1 MERTPEAYTRGILA
15 AILEPW
21 IDGLDKVS
29 SAYQTDRKLRSQL
42 DDGGIEPAA
51 KFALLDK
58 TLPTQA
64 PAELRNFLSV
74 LLTHNDFGFV
84 DEILAALT
92 RVFRAETA
100 GPQRAVI
107 HSAIPLSDED
117 KERIRSRLVAQ
128 FGANLEF
135 VFQTDP
141 DILGGLVVRVGD
153 KLIDGSVRGRL
164 DALRNSL
171 GVQA

>member
-15 AILEPW
+15 AVLEPW
-21 IDGLDKVS
+21 IEGLNKVG
-29 SAYQTDRKLRSQL
+29 SAYQTDRTLRAQL
-42 DDGGIEPAA
+42 DDASVEPAA
-51 KFALLDK
+51 KLALLDGVM
-58 TLPTQA
+58 PAQA
-64 PAELRNFLSV
+64 PAELRNFLGV
-74 LLTHNDFGFV
+74 LLIHNDFGFV

-100 GPQRAVI
+100 GPLRAVI
-107 HSAIPLSDED
+107 HSAVPLSNEE
-117 KERIRSRLVAQ
+117 KERIRNHLVAQ

-135 VFQTDP
+135 LYQTDP

-171 GVQA
+171 GVRA